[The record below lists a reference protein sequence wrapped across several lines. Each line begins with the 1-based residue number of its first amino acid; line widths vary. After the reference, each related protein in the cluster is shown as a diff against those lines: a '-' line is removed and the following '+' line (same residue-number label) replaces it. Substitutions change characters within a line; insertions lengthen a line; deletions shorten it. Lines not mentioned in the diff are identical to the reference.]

1 VLRAYRPEEI
11 AASGSAASFL
21 DHLPNLTRDL
31 LSLPLSGLSPG
42 AISELFSDEELAD
55 AVLSETQGNAL
66 ALAEVIR
73 ALSEG
78 GVIESDAG
86 GRWRGRIPGATEV
99 AHETARAGQRRAI
112 QARVARHSRR
122 QREVLS
128 LLALLGREVP
138 ARILAVAA
146 GRDQTGILH
155 DLDALARA
163 SLVRLGDRGWTS
175 QHQVVAEIVAD
186 GLSRAE
192 RGRLHELLA
201 HALRID
207 EADLSELARH
217 LAAAGDVEAAAD
229 AFAQAAFQSLERFAS
244 EEAEGLADAGLD
256 LRPKRSA
263 QAALLEI
270 RAESRARRGELS
282 GARDDLADVL
292 RGKPSGPERAAILA
306 RAAMLMAGAED
317 YVRASELAELALAE
331 AGSDRRARAQALTA
345 AGRLDMNI
353 NNLDRAEARSAEA
366 LALFQQIG
374 DPRGVAEVL
383 DNQANIAIHLGRL
396 RDAVLLLERVI
407 RLFRDTGNLLR
418 VGTLLANYGR
428 GLVLLQERPE
438 EGLARIEEALELERS
453 LGHPE
458 GQAYCLWA
466 RSEVL
471 VELGRHSEG
480 EENARAALAMAR
492 HLGHREWTAAALK
505 GLGSAY
511 LAAGDLDAAEAAF
524 RECLEGARDL
534 PIFISLAA
542 AGLASVFLARHNL
555 GAAQAYAT
563 RALEEGT
570 EFTRYDARLVHAQ
583 IAVARGDPNDSDI
596 VSEALALAEAGGHLL
611 SAAQLRELAR
621 GLSDN
626 PP

>member
-1 VLRAYRPEEI
+1 
-11 AASGSAASFL
+11 
-21 DHLPNLTRDL
+21 
-31 LSLPLSGLSPG
+31 
-42 AISELFSDEELAD
+42 
-55 AVLSETQGNAL
+55 
-66 ALAEVIR
+66 
-73 ALSEG
+73 
-78 GVIESDAG
+78 
-86 GRWRGRIPGATEV
+86 
-99 AHETARAGQRRAI
+99 
-112 QARVARHSRR
+112 
-122 QREVLS
+122 
-128 LLALLGREVP
+128 
-138 ARILAVAA
+138 
-146 GRDQTGILH
+146 
-155 DLDALARA
+155 
-163 SLVRLGDRGWTS
+163 
-175 QHQVVAEIVAD
+175 
-186 GLSRAE
+186 
-192 RGRLHELLA
+192 
-201 HALRID
+201 
-207 EADLSELARH
+207 
-217 LAAAGDVEAAAD
+217 
-229 AFAQAAFQSLERFAS
+229 
-244 EEAEGLADAGLD
+244 
-256 LRPKRSA
+256 
-263 QAALLEI
+263 
-270 RAESRARRGELS
+270 
-282 GARDDLADVL
+282 
-292 RGKPSGPERAAILA
+292 
-306 RAAMLMAGAED
+306 MLMAGAED

-583 IAVARGDPNDSDI
+583 IAVARGDPNDSEI